1 MPGNFQIQERFWPQY
16 GQQPSERGAG
26 TSPSTYRQTVPRTS
40 APTQRRPVAESSETM
55 GRASEQSRGFSRAPP
70 PPPEVASGSNRSFT
84 TAQGGAP
91 AERSPAGHSLNP
103 NPIPSTRLPM
113 HQKASSSSGAS
124 RAAKSV
130 LIAVFGMTGT
140 GKTSLIKNLAGD
152 AAIKLKTGHGL
163 ESCTQDIETV
173 ECKIGGCSVTLVDT
187 PGFDDSKRSDTEIL
201 TLIADW
207 LESSYNTDAL
217 LSGIIYLHRISD
229 IRMSGSSIKN
239 LRMFRKLCGTENMSK
254 VSLVTTMWDKV
265 TLEEGAL
272 RERQLDGPGG
282 FWSTMVSSG
291 SLVKRHDGSR
301 ESAEALVLDMLD
313 NVPMTIKLQEEIAS
327 GKALIDTD
335 AGASINEEIL
345 RMQKQHGE
353 ELEAVKEEMAMA
365 MKQGNKALQ
374 EQLQAEHARM
384 IAEIKKR
391 AQEQEQLH
399 QIRISKLERDLGAAS
414 LERKKLEDGL
424 KAQREA
430 SRRQEEQA
438 SRLERDVKSM
448 SSDRK
453 RLENL
458 VESQNKLL
466 LAAQTAKVVPKFY
479 GGSKDVMCGPK
490 KGGLPGGCGRTFT
503 VYGPGYVN
511 CPHCDKLWRND
522 EANWNSLAWNVSEGQ
537 GW

>member
-1 MPGNFQIQERFWPQY
+1 
-16 GQQPSERGAG
+16 
-26 TSPSTYRQTVPRTS
+26 
-40 APTQRRPVAESSETM
+40 
-55 GRASEQSRGFSRAPP
+55 
-70 PPPEVASGSNRSFT
+70 
-84 TAQGGAP
+84 
-91 AERSPAGHSLNP
+91 
-103 NPIPSTRLPM
+103 M

-163 ESCTQDIETV
+163 ESCASIKHMSA
-173 ECKIGGCSVTLVDT
+173 CKIGGCSVTLVDT

-365 MKQGNKALQ
+365 MKQ
-374 EQLQAEHARM
+374 
-384 IAEIKKR
+384 
-391 AQEQEQLH
+391 
-399 QIRISKLERDLGAAS
+399 
-414 LERKKLEDGL
+414 DGL